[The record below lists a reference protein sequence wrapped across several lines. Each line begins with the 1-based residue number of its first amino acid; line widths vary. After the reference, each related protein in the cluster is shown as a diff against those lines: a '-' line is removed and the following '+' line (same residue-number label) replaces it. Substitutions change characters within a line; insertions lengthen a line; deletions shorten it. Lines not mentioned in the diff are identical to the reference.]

1 MAKGTR
7 KTKKKKELDYGAQ
20 LATWKG
26 FLAWLKDQTDEVLVR
41 DAMLYEIAHQNRPQ
55 FIDRARTRFNK
66 LRTYRELK
74 ELEKLSGKTISI
86 NYV

>member
-1 MAKGTR
+1 MAKGTK
-7 KTKKKKELDYGAQ
+7 KTKDYSKELS
-20 LATWKG
+20 TWKG
-26 FLAWLKDQTDEVLVR
+26 FIEWLTTQEKEKNVWDC
-41 DAMLYEIAHQNRPQ
+41 MLFEIKHQNRPQ

-74 ELEKLSGKTISI
+74 EIEKLSGKTISI